1 MIYGVKLTNGN
12 RLEVA
17 EYIRI
22 KKSQG
27 PFRVVDVGGVF
38 GGWSMPF
45 IDALIDFNDPG
56 PGFPSNIKHFKCDI
70 TNPRDWSGVLEY
82 VSMEGKYDFCICTH
96 TLEDIMNPVFVS
108 EQIANIS
115 LAGYIA
121 FPSKYRE
128 LAKFQGDYRG
138 YIHHRWIFTV
148 KNNVVIGFPKIGM
161 IENCKAFD
169 SIADLSEHKADL
181 SFYWKDAIE
190 IVYLNNNFLGPDVA
204 SVIEYYADLCRYDY
218 L

>member
-1 MIYGVKLTNGN
+1 MIYNIKITNGN
-12 RLEVA
+12 RQEVA
-17 EYIRI
+17 DYIYM

-27 PFRVVDVGGVF
+27 QFRVVDVGGVY
-38 GGWSMPF
+38 GGWSMNL

-56 PGFPSNIKHFKCDI
+56 ATMPSHITHFKCDI
-70 TNPRDWSGVLEY
+70 TNPRDWTSVLEY
-82 VSMEGKYDFCICTH
+82 VGLFGKFDFCICTH

-108 EQIANIS
+108 EQIANIA
-115 LAGYIA
+115 LAGYVA

-138 YIHHRWIFTV
+138 YIHHRWIFTA
-148 KNNVVIGFPKIGM
+148 KNNVIIGFPKIGLV
-161 IENCKAFD
+161 ENCKAFD
-169 SIADLSEHKADL
+169 SIADFSEHKADL

-204 SVIEYYADLCRYDY
+204 SVIKYYADLCRYDY